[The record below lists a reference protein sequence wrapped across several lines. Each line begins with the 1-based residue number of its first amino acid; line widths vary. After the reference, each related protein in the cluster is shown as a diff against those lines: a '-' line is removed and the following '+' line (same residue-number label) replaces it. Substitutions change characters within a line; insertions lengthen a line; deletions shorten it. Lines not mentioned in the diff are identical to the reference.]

1 MTLPQEGERRG
12 HARALGDGSLVS
24 GALCVFCLCLCPVR
38 LAVCVCVCVRASGF
52 SLSSLCVHVSM
63 VRSCVARVSRVG
75 RVTRSCTGV
84 ARCGV

>member
-1 MTLPQEGERRG
+1 MGLC
-12 HARALGDGSLVS
+12 VS
-24 GALCVFCLCLCPVR
+24 GALCVLVCPRVWLSGARCVSVCECLGVICKYWHMLYLVYI
-38 LAVCVCVCVRASGF
+38 S
-52 SLSSLCVHVSM
+52 VHVSM